1 MKLERNARL
10 TMAGTVAPAIAV
22 AKTNSGR
29 SMIAVAVSAALCA
42 APQGYAQQAAPQQAN
57 DALSL
62 EEIVVTATKRTTNLQ
77 DVAQSITVISTA
89 DIERAG
95 YKEMG
100 DYIKDLPSVT
110 LSQSQPGRND
120 IVFRGVS
127 TGVDEFYSDAQ
138 AGVYLDEQPITT
150 NATQVSPYLVDIER
164 VESLP
169 GPQGTLFGSS
179 AETGVLRI
187 ITNKP
192 DPSGFSGQYSV
203 TGMAT
208 KGGAGSYE
216 ADGHLNIPI
225 IDGKLTA
232 RIVAFYSDQ
241 AGWIDNVYGQDLA
254 KQSNNAS
261 AVKSNSND
269 WKVSGSRL
277 AALWTVNDK
286 WDVLFNVTQQN
297 DQTHGDWSNDPSL
310 GDAKITRFI
319 INSRH
324 DNWWQTAATVTADLG
339 FAEFKSATAYF
350 QRHMTYTEDNMTYE
364 QYKAKYYGS
373 YASYTGGPT
382 AIGAPRYNI
391 YDTRRKSDG
400 SFTTS
405 TVFNDQH
412 QYRFSQELRLTSKGT
427 GKWQWLAGLFYEHVN
442 DNWIYGT
449 QNLDFMQTYAWD
461 AANAL
466 AKDYHDQGYNVKYPL
481 DPTTIIYQQWFNRAV
496 TQIAAFGEITY
507 NITEPWSVT
516 GGGRWFQY
524 KRETAQ
530 TYQVPY
536 GLPVAAG
543 DAYVPNTSSGTDSA
557 TLYKLATQYKFTH
570 DVMGYFLFSQGY
582 RLGGENTE
590 RAAATG
596 IVPLH
601 YNPDKLNNFELGMKS
616 QWLNKR
622 ITFNADFF
630 LMHWDQIQLESST
643 SGNSASGGAWWKH
656 GTLNGG
662 AAENY
667 GLEVSGSARA
677 SRGLTF
683 DYNLIFANPHLTE
696 EVQYPNHNID
706 PIPAGTQ
713 MVGAPKFKASAGLQY
728 DFAWKPWGG
737 NLWTRFDYSYQS
749 SMYQSLRYASVESN
763 PDRWQGRIEPWS
775 FGKLQAGINLNNKTE
790 ITLSLD
796 NVWNSKGSNWE
807 TTSEGFYA
815 DVFGDPRF
823 HFMPTQFRPQNI
835 SLTFRQNF

>member
-1 MKLERNARL
+1 M
-10 TMAGTVAPAIAV
+10 
-22 AKTNSGR
+22 
-29 SMIAVAVSAALCA
+29 
-42 APQGYAQQAAPQQAN
+42 
-57 DALSL
+57 
-62 EEIVVTATKRTTNLQ
+62 
-77 DVAQSITVISTA
+77 
-89 DIERAG
+89 
-95 YKEMG
+95 
-100 DYIKDLPSVT
+100 
-110 LSQSQPGRND
+110 
-120 IVFRGVS
+120 
-127 TGVDEFYSDAQ
+127 
-138 AGVYLDEQPITT
+138 
-150 NATQVSPYLVDIER
+150 
-164 VESLP
+164 
-169 GPQGTLFGSS
+169 
-179 AETGVLRI
+179 
-187 ITNKP
+187 
-192 DPSGFSGQYSV
+192 
-203 TGMAT
+203 
-208 KGGAGSYE
+208 
-216 ADGHLNIPI
+216 
-225 IDGKLTA
+225 
-232 RIVAFYSDQ
+232 
-241 AGWIDNVYGQDLA
+241 
-254 KQSNNAS
+254 
-261 AVKSNSND
+261 
-269 WKVSGSRL
+269 
-277 AALWTVNDK
+277 
-286 WDVLFNVTQQN
+286 LFNVTQQN
-297 DQTHGDWSNDPSL
+297 DQTHGDWSNDPYL

-405 TVFNDQH
+405 TMFNDQH
-412 QYRFSQELRLTSKGT
+412 QYRFSQEFRLTSKGT
-427 GKWQWLAGLFYEHVN
+427 GKWQWLAGLFYEHVTRQL
-442 DNWIYGT
+442 DLRRRRTWISCRPMPG
-449 QNLDFMQTYAWD
+449 D

-622 ITFNADFF
+622 ITLNADLFPDA
-630 LMHWDQIQLESST
+630 LGRRSS
-643 SGNSASGGAWWKH
+643 WR
-656 GTLNGG
+656 
-662 AAENY
+662 AAPAAT
-667 GLEVSGSARA
+667 AR
-677 SRGLTF
+677 R
-683 DYNLIFANPHLTE
+683 
-696 EVQYPNHNID
+696 V
-706 PIPAGTQ
+706 
-713 MVGAPKFKASAGLQY
+713 AP
-728 DFAWKPWGG
+728 GG
-737 NLWTRFDYSYQS
+737 NTAL
-749 SMYQSLRYASVESN
+749 SMAAR
-763 PDRWQGRIEPWS
+763 PRIMV
-775 FGKLQAGINLNNKTE
+775 LN
-790 ITLSLD
+790 
-796 NVWNSKGSNWE
+796 
-807 TTSEGFYA
+807 
-815 DVFGDPRF
+815 
-823 HFMPTQFRPQNI
+823 
-835 SLTFRQNF
+835 